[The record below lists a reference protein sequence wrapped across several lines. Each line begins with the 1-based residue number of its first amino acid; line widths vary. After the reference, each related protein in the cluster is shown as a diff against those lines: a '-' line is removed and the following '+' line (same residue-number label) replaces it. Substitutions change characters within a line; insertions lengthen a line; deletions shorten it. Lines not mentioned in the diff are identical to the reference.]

1 VWTTRSRTDRRAA
14 AILCAI
20 AAATLL
26 AGRAAAAEHAG
37 RVTFSG
43 LPVPGATV
51 TAAQAD
57 TTRTTVTNDDG
68 VYRFADLGDGAW
80 TLRVEM
86 LGFAAD
92 TREIVVPASAEPTV
106 FTLTLLPYEAIASR
120 PDVRAE
126 RAAPASPGPLP
137 SAAAPQRPGG
147 FQRAAV
153 TPSATPA
160 PRADTPITGGDAGG
174 DRSADAA
181 DGFLINGSV
190 NNSAASPFA
199 QLPAFGNNR
208 RGPRSL
214 YNGGFSMLVGDS
226 AFDARPFSFTDQRSP
241 RPDYFD
247 SQLGGSF
254 GGPVKIPGLRNR
266 ANTFLGFQHT
276 SNHDATTQSA
286 LVPTAA
292 ERGGD
297 FSQSA
302 DAFGHPVRPIDPL
315 TGLAFPGGVI
325 PSTRISPQAAS
336 LLRFYPAPNVDNGG
350 PANFQ
355 SPVLVTTKQD
365 ALQARATETLNTKNQ
380 LYGNVSWQRTRTE
393 SGSIFGFVDTSAVS
407 GIDAPI
413 NWSHRISQ
421 FVSVRLR
428 YQYTALTTDSTP
440 FFANVENVSGDAG
453 IAGNNQDPANFGPP
467 TLLFSSGVATLG
479 TAQYG

>member
-1 VWTTRSRTDRRAA
+1 
-14 AILCAI
+14 
-20 AAATLL
+20 
-26 AGRAAAAEHAG
+26 
-37 RVTFSG
+37 
-43 LPVPGATV
+43 
-51 TAAQAD
+51 
-57 TTRTTVTNDDG
+57 
-68 VYRFADLGDGAW
+68 
-80 TLRVEM
+80 
-86 LGFAAD
+86 
-92 TREIVVPASAEPTV
+92 
-106 FTLTLLPYEAIASR
+106 
-120 PDVRAE
+120 
-126 RAAPASPGPLP
+126 
-137 SAAAPQRPGG
+137 
-147 FQRAAV
+147 
-153 TPSATPA
+153 
-160 PRADTPITGGDAGG
+160 
-174 DRSADAA
+174 
-181 DGFLINGSV
+181 
-190 NNSAASPFA
+190 
-199 QLPAFGNNR
+199 
-208 RGPRSL
+208 
-214 YNGGFSMLVGDS
+214 
-226 AFDARPFSFTDQRSP
+226 
-241 RPDYFD
+241 
-247 SQLGGSF
+247 
-254 GGPVKIPGLRNR
+254 
-266 ANTFLGFQHT
+266 
-276 SNHDATTQSA
+276 
-286 LVPTAA
+286 VPTAA

-479 TAQYG
+479 TAQYGSNRDRTHAAGAETLWNHGRHNVTIGGDYRRRLLDVVSQQNARGTLSFTGSSTGSDVADFLLGLPRTSAIAFGNADKSLRASAADAYVTDDWRLSPTFTANVGLRWEFESPFTEALGRLANLDVAPGFTAVRAVTSGDAGLHADFRGIQPRLGVAWRPVAGS